1 MTNLSCSINT
11 RGLLILL
18 MVVAQVSLL
27 KLSFRPVDSFCMKL
41 SSTPASKMNISES
54 PGESHVEPEGSS
66 TSNEPI
72 TQPDLQASNVEF
84 LFMLTINDT
93 VAVDR

>member
-1 MTNLSCSINT
+1 
-11 RGLLILL
+11 
-18 MVVAQVSLL
+18 MVVAQASLL
-27 KLSFRPVDSFCMKL
+27 KLSFHSVDSFCMKL

-72 TQPDLQASNVEF
+72 IQPDLQASNVEF
-84 LFMLTINDT
+84 LFMLTINYT